1 MIINEFYKIRED
13 GVNLYIN
20 IDALTD
26 ENGNVV
32 YEKIVDEQTGEV
44 LRKPV
49 PRGFKILQNETGV
62 PYAEAIDVEN
72 APYTYAETNEPIEA
86 TETDM
91 TELTEKA
98 KAYDILMGV
107 ES

>member
-32 YEKIVDEQTGEV
+32 YENIVDEQTGEV
-44 LRKPV
+44 WRKPV
-49 PRGFKILQNETGV
+49 PRGFKILQNETGAT
-62 PYAEAIDVEN
+62 YSEAIDVEN
-72 APYTYAETNEPIEA
+72 APYTYSETNEPIEA

-91 TELTEKA
+91 TEMTEKA